1 MRISDW
7 SSDVCSSDLRR
18 SAGQRNVGE
27 RNVQAEIV
35 EGEPLAA
42 VEGPARNFEGQ
53 RETAAGA
60 PVDEGIKGLL
70 QPGLELAVVDRRD
83 GVLVLRR
90 LGIVVIDRH
99 PALARALARKGV
111 AAAADQRIIPAILDA
126 LQYGDRQSTRLKY

>member
-1 MRISDW
+1 MIRRPPRSTRTDTLFPYTTLFR
-7 SSDVCSSDLRR
+7 SRR

-99 PALARALARKGV
+99 PALARALARTCV
-111 AAAADQRIIPAILDA
+111 AEIGRAHV
-126 LQYGDRQSTRLKY
+126 